1 MWVTGGC
8 YQMGCGDWDGD
19 GCYDEKPVHKVCVD
33 GFWMGQTVVTQG
45 QWHRVMGNNPSKFK
59 KENDYPVE
67 NVSWNDTQE
76 YIRKLNG
83 MGIGNFR
90 LPSEAEWEYAAR
102 SGGKAEKYS
111 GGGDVNSVAW
121 HSSNSGGSTHPV
133 KTKKGNGLGV
143 YDMSGNVWEWC
154 DDIYISDIYGRSDGK
169 NPIYTSDGP
178 NRVIRG
184 GSWNNVPD
192 CVRCAFRR
200 SNVPSFRSYNVGFR
214 LLRMP

>member
-1 MWVTGGC
+1 
-8 YQMGCGDWDGD
+8 MGCGDWDGD